1 MGMTEKLL
9 DAFKNMVALD
19 SEVNTLAKR
28 VDKMDDKL
36 DDVDK
41 RVVRLETIAD
51 IVQQLKKI
59 TRQ

>member
-19 SEVNTLAKR
+19 SEVKTLVKR

-36 DDVDK
+36 TDVDK
-41 RVVRLETIAD
+41 RLVRLETMAD
-51 IVQQLKKI
+51 ISQQLRKL
-59 TRQ
+59 TND